1 MLLRVRK
8 GIAKAWSVYR
18 HLAAAKGLLEY
29 LGFWNYVVSAAA
41 IVVGAMVTWLVAL
54 AWWAKVLLGLSSAAA
69 TLFGIGFGI
78 VLRSVVRDTS
88 DKSLAA
94 NNASVISLA
103 YLPGTKPSFR
113 FINDGDAVAF
123 AIAAE
128 SESFSQHEPK
138 LVFPMVDRLGPHEQM
153 DVICDLLSWREDLK
167 GYSPTAMARTNFAF
181 AVNTILEWFNDIKAD
196 LTISVQHKDSHGV
209 AHASRW
215 KLALHKYH
223 EPSLLP
229 L

>member
-1 MLLRVRK
+1 VRK

-69 TLFGIGFGI
+69 TLFVIGFGI
-78 VLRSVVRDTS
+78 VLRRVLRDS

-94 NNASVISLA
+94 KNASVVSLA

-113 FINDGDAVAF
+113 FINDGDVVAF

-128 SESFSQHEPK
+128 SESFSRHEPK

-153 DVICDLLSWREDLK
+153 DVVCDLLSWREDLK
-167 GYSPTAMARTNFAF
+167 DYSPTAMARTNFAF

-196 LTISVQHKDSHGV
+196 LTISVRHKDSHGV

-215 KLALHKYH
+215 KLALHKH
-223 EPSLLP
+223 REPSLLP